1 MKLNCIIIE
10 DEPLAQDVLKKYI
23 SDLPSLELA
32 GIYSDAVSAQQELH
46 AIKPDLIFLDI
57 NLPILSGV
65 NFLRS
70 LTNPPAVIFTTA
82 YQDFALEGF
91 ELNAVDYL
99 LKPFSFERF
108 LKAVNK
114 VQEKL
119 ASKPVPGSVEE
130 AVFIKV
136 DKRLVRVPFNDIH
149 YLEALDDYV
158 KVVSQQK
165 TYLTNNSLRNLY
177 EQLPAARFLRV
188 HKSFVVST
196 SMIEYIEG
204 NYMKLADKEI
214 PIGAAYKD
222 EVTAL
227 FKGKKKT

>member
-10 DEPLAQDVLKKYI
+10 DEPLAQNVLKKYI

-32 GIYSDAVSAQQELH
+32 GIYCDAVSAQQELH

-119 ASKPVPGSVEE
+119 ANKPAPGSVEE
-130 AVFIKV
+130 AIFIKV